1 MSNRENMKLNKIS
14 VPSEMGVY
22 GIRVPLKK
30 KKYDG
35 QVGDFTMTIET
46 DRNMNQREYGKACA
60 YVRRALK
67 AYAEQGGE

>member
-1 MSNRENMKLNKIS
+1 MSRDNMKLNKIT
-14 VPSEMGVY
+14 VPSSVGIY

-30 KKYDG
+30 KKYNG
-35 QVGDFTMTIET
+35 QVADFTMTVEK
-46 DRNMNQREYGKACA
+46 DRNMNQREYGQACA